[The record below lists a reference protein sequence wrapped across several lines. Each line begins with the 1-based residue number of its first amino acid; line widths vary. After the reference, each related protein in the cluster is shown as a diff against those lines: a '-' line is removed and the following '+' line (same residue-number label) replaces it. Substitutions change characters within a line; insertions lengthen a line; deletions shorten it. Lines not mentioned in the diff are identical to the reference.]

1 MTVMGGLTKIGGY
14 ITIFGLLKI
23 ALFLYNRHSFE
34 TKLLKKYKQKIQ
46 GTLDDDDDR
55 KIDKN
60 TIRELMSYE
69 MLMQLVLAYLRD
81 KKDFRMSTLGLE
93 SEGGHSQ
100 HSIQR
105 KDTVDGAADD
115 IEEYPKNINKTK
127 SILPSREQEE
137 EEEKENESKKSKK
150 KNKHFIDI
158 HDSDEEDR
166 IFLEIRKSQKLQSR
180 KNRRESAATSSLK

>member
-34 TKLLKKYKQKIQ
+34 TKLLKKYKKKIE

-69 MLMQLVLAYLRD
+69 MLMQLVLAYLRE

-93 SEGGHSQ
+93 SEEPDSKN
-100 HSIQR
+100 SIQR
-105 KDTVDGAADD
+105 RDTVDEEIDD
-115 IEEYPKNINKTK
+115 
-127 SILPSREQEE
+127 
-137 EEEKENESKKSKK
+137 
-150 KNKHFIDI
+150 
-158 HDSDEEDR
+158 
-166 IFLEIRKSQKLQSR
+166 
-180 KNRRESAATSSLK
+180 

>member
-1 MTVMGGLTKIGGY
+1 M
-14 ITIFGLLKI
+14 
-23 ALFLYNRHSFE
+23 
-34 TKLLKKYKQKIQ
+34 
-46 GTLDDDDDR
+46 
-55 KIDKN
+55 
-60 TIRELMSYE
+60 
-69 MLMQLVLAYLRD
+69 
-81 KKDFRMSTLGLE
+81 
-93 SEGGHSQ
+93 
-100 HSIQR
+100 
-105 KDTVDGAADD
+105 DGAADD